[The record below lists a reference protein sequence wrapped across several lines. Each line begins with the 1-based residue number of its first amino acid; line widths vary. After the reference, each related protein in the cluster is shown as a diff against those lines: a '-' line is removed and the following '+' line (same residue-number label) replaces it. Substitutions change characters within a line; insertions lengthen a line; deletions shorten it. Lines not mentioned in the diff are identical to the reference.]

1 MRNILYICTKNKY
14 DWNTFIPETD
24 SAVSEMDP
32 TVLLLQNGLDLQ
44 HVPTSNV
51 CVLCNE
57 GEREEDSRSYEPIS
71 YQGFLEKI
79 FLADLALVI

>member
-1 MRNILYICTKNKY
+1 MRNILYICTKNQY

-24 SAVSEMDP
+24 SAESEMDP
-32 TVLLLQNGLDLQ
+32 SVLLLQNGLDLQ
-44 HVPTSNV
+44 HVPISKV
-51 CVLCNE
+51 FVLRSE
-57 GEREEDSRSYEPIS
+57 GESEEDSGSYEPIS

>member
-1 MRNILYICTKNKY
+1 MRNILYICTKNQY

-24 SAVSEMDP
+24 SAVSEIDP
-32 TVLLLQNGLDLQ
+32 TVLLLQNGLNLQ
-44 HVPTSNV
+44 HVPTANV

-57 GEREEDSRSYEPIS
+57 GEGGEDSKSYEPIS

>member
-1 MRNILYICTKNKY
+1 MRNILYICTKNQY

-24 SAVSEMDP
+24 STVSEMDP
-32 TVLLLQNGLDLQ
+32 SVLLLQNGLDLQ
-44 HVPTSNV
+44 HIPTSRV

-57 GEREEDSRSYEPIS
+57 GERGEDSRSYEPIS
-71 YQGFLEKI
+71 YQGLLEKI

>member
-1 MRNILYICTKNKY
+1 MRNILYICTKNQY

-24 SAVSEMDP
+24 PASSEMDP
-32 TVLLLQNGLDLQ
+32 SVLLLQNGLALR
-44 HVPTSNV
+44 HVPTSQV
-51 CVLCNE
+51 FVLSSE
-57 GEREEDSRSYEPIS
+57 GEKGEDSAPYEPIS

>member
-1 MRNILYICTKNKY
+1 MRNILYICTKNQY

-24 SAVSEMDP
+24 SAKSKMDP
-32 TVLLLQNGLDLQ
+32 SVLLLQNGLDLP
-44 HVPTSNV
+44 HPPTSKV
-51 CVLCNE
+51 FVLRSE
-57 GEREEDSRSYEPIS
+57 GENSRSYEPIS

>member
-1 MRNILYICTKNKY
+1 MRNILYICTKNQY

-24 SAVSEMDP
+24 SAVSETEP
-32 TVLLLQNGLDLQ
+32 SVLLLQNGLDLP
-44 HVPTSNV
+44 HVPSSKV
-51 CVLCNE
+51 FVLHSE
-57 GEREEDSRSYEPIS
+57 GESGEDSRSYEPIS